1 MTEETIIKRFDAY
14 IKAAL
19 RYSLFR
25 LRKQRNQIKVHE
37 YYAETELSNAA
48 DSDEYDFLEN
58 HIPILNFDLTI
69 KNDLLYELLSTLDQR
84 QRDILYLSICEKL
97 SDFKIAGILKMSR
110 SAVQRMRT
118 RTKKIL
124 LVKMGEINSD
134 ERKKNEINL

>member
-1 MTEETIIKRFDAY
+1 MNMTFWRIIFP
-14 IKAAL
+14 
-19 RYSLFR
+19 SW
-25 LRKQRNQIKVHE
+25 
-37 YYAETELSNAA
+37 
-48 DSDEYDFLEN
+48 
-58 HIPILNFDLTI
+58 ILIFDLTI
-69 KNDLLYELLSTLDQR
+69 KNDLLYELLSALDQR

-118 RTKKIL
+118 KTKKIL